1 MSFASRTRP
10 TTSAPEDPR
19 LPMRSLAVLAVA
31 MFISMTVEFLPS
43 GLLPDIA
50 AGLDRSV
57 AAVGQLVTAF
67 AGAVVLSA
75 APLSALTRR
84 VPRRPL
90 LLVSLVA
97 ISVAGVAAAL
107 APTFGLLVAA
117 RAVAGVAHGAFWTVA
132 GSYAAYLVPHHL
144 LGRAMAVTGLGG
156 SLAGIVG
163 VPLGNALGQWLGWR
177 AAFGAVAL
185 LGFVAAGAAWRLLP
199 AVAHAAP
206 PRRTRTPWAG
216 TLPRVLLICAV
227 LLVVVLGPGI
237 FSTYSVPWLN
247 DVAGLSSGA
256 VPLYLLAGGL
266 AGTLGLLATGAFYD
280 RYPRASLAIAGAVSV
295 GALCGMALVGGA
307 GETLGVVGVA
317 MIWSAAYGCLP
328 AMLQT
333 RVMKTVAPGARP
345 VAAALQTTA
354 INVGFGGGAAVGGIA
369 LGVVALPGLPWLAAA
384 VLAVGLLVLIGT
396 DLAAGPRR

>member
-1 MSFASRTRP
+1 
-10 TTSAPEDPR
+10 
-19 LPMRSLAVLAVA
+19 

-43 GLLPDIA
+43 GLLPAIA
-50 AGLDRSV
+50 ADLDRSV
-57 AAVGQLVTAF
+57 ATVGQLVTVF

-90 LLVSLVA
+90 LLVSLLV
-97 ISVAGVAAAL
+97 ISAAGAAAAL
-107 APTFGLLVAA
+107 APTFELLAAA

-156 SLAGIVG
+156 SLAGILG

-177 AAFGAVAL
+177 AAFGAVAV
-185 LGFVAAGAAWRLLP
+185 LGLGAAGAAWRLLP
-199 AVAHAAP
+199 AVMLPAP
-206 PRRTRTPWAG
+206 ERRIRTPWAG
-216 TLPRVLLICAV
+216 TRPRVLLICTA

-237 FSTYSVPWLN
+237 FSTFSVPWLN
-247 DVAGLSSGA
+247 DVAGLSPRA
-256 VPLYLLAGGL
+256 VPLYLLAGGF

-280 RYPRASLAIAGAVSV
+280 RFPRASLAIAGVVSV
-295 GALCGMALVGGA
+295 AALCGMAIVGGA
-307 GETLGVVGVA
+307 GQTVGVIGVA
-317 MIWSAAYGCLP
+317 MVWSAAYGCLP

-333 RVMKTVAPGARP
+333 RVMKAVAPGARP

-369 LGVVALPGLPWLAAA
+369 LGVVSLPGLPWLAAA

-396 DLAAGPRR
+396 DLMTRPSD